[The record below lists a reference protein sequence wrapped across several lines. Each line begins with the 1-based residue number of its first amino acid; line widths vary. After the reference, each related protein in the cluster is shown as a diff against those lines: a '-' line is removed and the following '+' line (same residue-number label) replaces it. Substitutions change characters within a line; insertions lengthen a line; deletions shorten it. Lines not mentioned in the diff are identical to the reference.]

1 MKKNDISK
9 TWAELKKAK
18 SMAEG
23 LAVASVLINQAAY
36 KTGKFLYGLNT
47 PKPSASNTSSQPG
60 AAHKTT
66 EMTGHHAEAGVP
78 VETAITAERL
88 AASVHHQETHAAQET
103 MPASL
108 YHTPTDGTGEH
119 NEAPA
124 ARVEAELIYSDDEN
138 GLATA
143 STSVSE
149 GGTDQAELTTVSTE
163 TEAQATEKARTN
175 TEPLSPFSK
184 GLLQLD
190 HDLRTLKSEYEKA
203 LSDTEKNVIHF
214 KILRLER
221 KRREYLNRG
230 DKN

>member
-1 MKKNDISK
+1 MKKNGKNK

-47 PKPSASNTSSQPG
+47 PKPSASNTSSQPS

-66 EMTGHHAEAGVP
+66 EMTGPHTETGIPAE
-78 VETAITAERL
+78 TTITAERI
-88 AASVHHQETHAAQET
+88 AASAHHQETHAGQEA
-103 MPASL
+103 MSASH
-108 YHTPTDGTGEH
+108 YHTDGTKEH
-119 NEAPA
+119 NDAPA

-138 GLATA
+138 GLATV

-149 GGTDQAELTTVSTE
+149 GSTDQAELTTVSAE
-163 TEAQATEKARTN
+163 TEAQATEKARPN
-175 TEPLSPFSK
+175 TEPLSPFTK

-221 KRREYLNRG
+221 KRREYLSRG
-230 DKN
+230 DNN